1 MADTEHSWPEPF
13 LSDVW
18 AGLSAEPKTLPSQY
32 FYDDRGS
39 ALFDQI
45 TKLPEYYLTR
55 TENALLESS
64 ADEIADVVGSD
75 ACIVE
80 YGAGGL
86 QKIRLLLPKLKGV
99 SAFVPIDVSG
109 PFLFA
114 AAGALRTEFPNII
127 IEPRIGNFLSLDL
140 ETELPVVSGRRVG
153 FFPGSTLGNLS
164 DRDIRSFFSSARAQL
179 GPGSAF
185 LLGVDTNQD
194 PNSLIPAYDDA
205 AGVTAAFN
213 LNMLERINRQLGAD
227 IEISSFRHEA
237 RWNADQS
244 RIEMHLESVSAQS
257 ITIAGKQFFFEAG
270 ETIHTENSRKFSHT
284 QLEELVRDTGW
295 SIETSW
301 RSPDGRVSMFCLAA
315 I

>member
-1 MADTEHSWPEPF
+1 MADTEQSWPEPF

-18 AGLSAEPKTLPSQY
+18 SGLSSAPKTLPSQY
-32 FYDDRGS
+32 FYDDKGS
-39 ALFDQI
+39 GLFDEI

-55 TENALLESS
+55 TENALLQSS
-64 ADEIADVVGSD
+64 AGEIADVLGPD

-86 QKIRLLLPKLKGV
+86 HKIRLLLPELKTV

-109 PFLFA
+109 PFLYA
-114 AAGALRTEFPNII
+114 AADMLEAEFPEIT

-140 ETELPVVSGRRVG
+140 NTPLPAVSGRRVG
-153 FFPGSTLGNLS
+153 FFPGSTLGNLDDES
-164 DRDIRSFFSSARAQL
+164 IRSFFSSARAQL

-194 PNSLIPAYDDA
+194 SNSLIPAYDDA

-213 LNMLERINRQLGAD
+213 LNMLERINRQLDGD
-227 IEISSFRHEA
+227 FELSSFRHEA

-244 RIEMHLESVSAQS
+244 RIEMHLESVSAQ
-257 ITIAGKQFFFEAG
+257 TVTVAGRRFSFDVG
-270 ETIHTENSRKFSHT
+270 ETIHTENSRKFSNA
-284 QLEELVRDTGW
+284 QLERLVRDTGW
-295 SIETSW
+295 SINTFW
-301 RSPDGRVSMFCLAA
+301 RSPDGRVTMFHLEAN
-315 I
+315 